1 MAWDFMVGELKGVPV
16 GDMQL
21 AIKACME
28 PYLVGVRFVA
38 ERSAPME

>member
-1 MAWDFMVGELKGVPV
+1 MAWDFMVGELKGVSV
-16 GDMQL
+16 ADMQS

-38 ERSAPME
+38 ERTKPAE